1 MRCIMLGTLG
11 WFLAAL
17 LTFSASL
24 SNAAGTFCFGPFCT
38 SAGTDS
44 RPAVPLLYADPG
56 VRVERSPQGEVPY
69 RSAMELQIGD
79 IVQTAAGYAV
89 IDYGDDNVVALR
101 DNTRVQLGSIK
112 LFLGEVFARISQIAQ
127 RGGGQVTTD
136 ELSASV
142 KGTEYSV
149 RRSPVA
155 DRADIG
161 NTSVIVRRGRV
172 LCEDPARRWAPQE
185 LPENNIFQ
193 VKSGETPQP
202 PQYVNAQ
209 AATAWA
215 DDALRRL
222 LSPTGP
228 RPNFNIIVPPSQP
241 HRDPPR
247 DRTPPPPP
255 KRPPS
260 TSDGPRSPG

>member
-1 MRCIMLGTLG
+1 MRNARRLSWYL

-38 SAGTDS
+38 STESS
-44 RPAVPLLYADPG
+44 RPAVPVLYADPG
-56 VRVERSPQGEVPY
+56 VRIERGSQVDLPY
-69 RSAMELQIGD
+69 RSGMELQIGD

-112 LFLGEVFARISQIAQ
+112 LFLGEVFARISQVAQ

-155 DRADIG
+155 DRTDVG
-161 NTSVIVRRGRV
+161 NTAVIVRRGRV

-193 VKSGETPQP
+193 VVSGQPPQP

-222 LSPTGP
+222 LTPSGP

-241 HRDPPR
+241 HRDQPR
-247 DRTPPPPP
+247 DRTPPPAP

>member
-1 MRCIMLGTLG
+1 MKNARQLR
-11 WFLAAL
+11 WYLAAL

-24 SNAAGTFCFGPFCT
+24 SSAAGTFCFGPFCT
-38 SAGTDS
+38 STDS

-56 VRVERSPQGEVPY
+56 VRIERPPQGEVPY
-69 RSAMELQIGD
+69 RPGMELQTGD
-79 IVQTAAGYAV
+79 IVQTTAGYAV
-89 IDYGDDNVVALR
+89 INYGDDNLVALR

-155 DRADIG
+155 DRAELG

-172 LCEDPARRWAPQE
+172 LCEDPANRWTPQE
-185 LPENNIFQ
+185 LPENNIFLVQ
-193 VKSGETPQP
+193 SGQP
-202 PQYVNAQ
+202 PEPPQRINAQ

-215 DDALRRL
+215 DDAFRRL
-222 LSPTGP
+222 STSGGP
-228 RPNFNIIVPPSQP
+228 QPKFNIIVPINPGRDQP
-241 HRDPPR
+241 REQPR
-247 DRTPPPPP
+247 DRPPPR
-255 KRPPS
+255 RPPT
-260 TSDGPRSPG
+260 TSDSPRSYQ

>member
-1 MRCIMLGTLG
+1 MLGTLG

-222 LSPTGP
+222 LTPTGP

-247 DRTPPPPP
+247 DRTPAPTPAP

>member
-1 MRCIMLGTLG
+1 MLGTLG

-222 LSPTGP
+222 LTPTGP
-228 RPNFNIIVPPSQP
+228 RPSFNIIVPPSQP

-247 DRTPPPPP
+247 DRTPAPTPAP

>member
-1 MRCIMLGTLG
+1 VKNAQLHS
-11 WFLAAL
+11 WYLAAL

-24 SNAAGTFCFGPFCT
+24 SSAAGTFCFGPFCT
-38 SAGTDS
+38 STDS

-56 VRVERSPQGEVPY
+56 VRLERASQGEVQY
-69 RSAMELQIGD
+69 RSGMELQIGD
-79 IVQTAAGYAV
+79 VVQTAAGYAV

-155 DRADIG
+155 DAADIG
-161 NTSVIVRRGRV
+161 NTAVIVRRGRV

-193 VKSGETPQP
+193 VKSGQPPQP

-222 LSPTGP
+222 LTPSGP

-241 HRDPPR
+241 HHDQPR

>member
-1 MRCIMLGTLG
+1 
-11 WFLAAL
+11 
-17 LTFSASL
+17 
-24 SNAAGTFCFGPFCT
+24 
-38 SAGTDS
+38 
-44 RPAVPLLYADPG
+44 
-56 VRVERSPQGEVPY
+56 
-69 RSAMELQIGD
+69 MELQIGD

-222 LSPTGP
+222 LTPTGRLRSRTVTSRATGP
-228 RPNFNIIVPPSQP
+228 RRRRPSDLPRRATDPAALDSSAVPALHHRGLNPFELELDRRIVDQKGE
-241 HRDPPR
+241 RGKRVRLRPR
-247 DRTPPPPP
+247 LRY
-255 KRPPS
+255 
-260 TSDGPRSPG
+260 

>member
-1 MRCIMLGTLG
+1 MLGTLG

-241 HRDPPR
+241 HRDQPR
-247 DRTPPPPP
+247 DRTPAPTPAP

>member
-1 MRCIMLGTLG
+1 MLGTLG

-172 LCEDPARRWAPQE
+172 LCEDPARRWAPQ
-185 LPENNIFQ
+185 
-193 VKSGETPQP
+193 
-202 PQYVNAQ
+202 
-209 AATAWA
+209 
-215 DDALRRL
+215 
-222 LSPTGP
+222 
-228 RPNFNIIVPPSQP
+228 
-241 HRDPPR
+241 
-247 DRTPPPPP
+247 
-255 KRPPS
+255 
-260 TSDGPRSPG
+260 

>member
-1 MRCIMLGTLG
+1 MLGTLG

-247 DRTPPPPP
+247 DRTPAPTPAP

>member
-1 MRCIMLGTLG
+1 MKNAQLHS

-17 LTFSASL
+17 LAFSASL
-24 SNAAGTFCFGPFCT
+24 SSAAGTFCFGPFCT
-38 SAGTDS
+38 STDS

-56 VRVERSPQGEVPY
+56 VRIERPPQGEVQY
-69 RSAMELQIGD
+69 RSGMELQTGD
-79 IVQTAAGYAV
+79 IIQTTAGYAV
-89 IDYGDDNVVALR
+89 IDYGEDNVVALR
-101 DNTRVQLGSIK
+101 DNTRIQLGSIK

-155 DRADIG
+155 DRPDLG
-161 NTSVIVRRGRV
+161 NTAVIVRRGSV
-172 LCEDPARRWAPQE
+172 LCEDPANRWAPQE
-185 LPENNIFQ
+185 LPENNIFLVQ
-193 VKSGETPQP
+193 SGQPPQP

-215 DDALRRL
+215 DDAFRRL
-222 LSPTGP
+222 LTPSGP
-228 RPNFNIIVPPSQP
+228 QPKFNIIIPPSQP
-241 HRDPPR
+241 HREQPR

-255 KRPPS
+255 PKRSPS
-260 TSDGPRSPG
+260 TSDGPRSY